1 MTPNKKGDLSP
12 EQPDASDEIPSIENA
27 PDDIKLAVD
36 LIYLIESNE
45 IDTDTAISALEI
57 VLADLQRKKAGR

>member
-1 MTPNKKGDLSP
+1 M
-12 EQPDASDEIPSIENA
+12 PDNTNENRDIPSIENA

-45 IDTDTAISALEI
+45 IDTDTAISALQI
-57 VLADLQRKKAGR
+57 VLSDLQRKKAGH